1 VFTVGESLTRGMRG
15 QQGME
20 DFPQMSAHSWGIRA
34 YSVSRECAHLGKSG
48 REYEYLVRVGRAY
61 IRHSGLVWLL

>member
-1 VFTVGESLTRGMRG
+1 
-15 QQGME
+15 
-20 DFPQMSAHSWGIRA
+20 MSAHSWGIRA